1 MMTTPRSC
9 RGVLSASAVGF
20 LLAGNLAWC
29 ADAPKP
35 WPPDAFRPVTAE
47 RIARLPGPEQAAWRQ
62 YLARSA
68 ELARSEK
75 DVDLVDHSPTTRVS
89 GAPVGASY
97 SRGLRLRAPA
107 EWFASEEARRVAD
120 HVVTWQT
127 PAGGW
132 VKGGDYARDK
142 RPSDQHHDMWSFGT
156 FDNDSTIFELQYL
169 AKVISAVPAGAPAA
183 TTARAEAWRGCF
195 ARGIAYTLAAQY
207 PNGGF
212 PQIYPLA
219 GGYHDAITFNDD
231 AMVHVLELLRGVA
244 DRQHEYGF
252 VGLETAAQARQAL
265 ERGIRCVLATQVRDA
280 SGRLTIW
287 GQQHDAIDLTPCA
300 ARNFEPISLCSS
312 ESVGLVEFLMSL
324 PDPSPEVIAAVDAA
338 VAWFPPRA
346 LHDVAWNHRAPAG
359 TGLEPRPG
367 APLLWA
373 RYYELGTDKPI
384 FGERNRMVHYTP
396 TELTLERRNGYGWF
410 NERPAGLVPR
420 YAQWKRDLAAAGHA
434 ETAPPFRDFH
444 PALPVIPDREFRLTD
459 FGAIGDGHTLNTD
472 AFRRAIAAVREAGG
486 GRLVVPKGEYRT
498 LPFELCSR
506 LDLHLE
512 EGAVIEAPASFG
524 DYGLP
529 EPDTLGSQAEVREK
543 VTVPPPLIH
552 AHKVHD
558 VALTGTGAID
568 GNGARWWAWAE
579 RAARAAPGR
588 LVYPRPHLVVID
600 GGERLLVADVTLR
613 NSSRFHLVPQR
624 VNDLTIE
631 RVKVRAPSNAPNTD
645 AIDPGPGR
653 NFLIRDCDIDTG
665 DDDIVI
671 KSGGTNVL
679 IENNTIKHGHGISIG
694 SETIAG
700 VDNMLVRNCTF
711 ENTDNGIRIKS
722 MRGAGGLVHNVR
734 YENIRMRGV
743 ANAILLQLDYIDN
756 NRPDFKG
763 DPARVPAIH
772 DIVLQ
777 DVTIENSRSAGRIVG
792 LPDSRITGVT
802 LRNVRISAEHDLVIK
817 DADEPRCENVT
828 REIKPGIAPPDQPG
842 EH

>member
-1 MMTTPRSC
+1 MT
-9 RGVLSASAVGF
+9 V
-20 LLAGNLAWC
+20 
-29 ADAPKP
+29 
-35 WPPDAFRPVTAE
+35 E
-47 RIARLPGPEQAAWRQ
+47 RIARLSEPEQAAWRQ
-62 YLARSA
+62 YLTRSQ
-68 ELARSEK
+68 ELGRFEK
-75 DVDLVDHSPTTRVS
+75 EADLVDHSPVTRVG
-89 GAPVGASY
+89 GAPLGASY

-107 EWFASEEARRVAD
+107 EWFGREEARKVAD
-120 HVVTWQT
+120 HVIAWQT

-132 VKGGDYARDK
+132 VKGGDYTRDK
-142 RPSDQHHDMWSFGT
+142 RPADNHHDMWSFGT
-156 FDNDSTIFELQYL
+156 FDNDSTIFELRYL
-169 AKVISAVPAGAPAA
+169 AKVINAVPPGAPAEVA
-183 TTARAEAWRGCF
+183 ARAQAWRASF
-195 ARGIAYTLAAQY
+195 ERGIGYTLAAQY

-219 GGYHDAITFNDD
+219 GGYHDSITFNDD
-231 AMVHVLELLRGVA
+231 AMVHVLELLRDVA
-244 DRQHEYGF
+244 DRQNEYSF
-252 VGLETAAQARQAL
+252 VSAETATQARQAL
-265 ERGIRCVLATQVRDA
+265 ERGIQCVLSTQVRDA

-324 PDPSPEVIAAVDAA
+324 PNPSPDVVGAVDAA
-338 VAWFPPRA
+338 VAWFPSHA
-346 LHDVAWNHRAPAG
+346 LHDVAWSRRAPAG
-359 TGLEPRPG
+359 TGLEPHPG

-373 RYYELGTDKPI
+373 RFYELGTDQPI

-410 NERPAGLVPR
+410 NERPAVLVPLH
-420 YAQWKRDLAAAGHA
+420 AQWKQRLATAARDSSVSLV
-434 ETAPPFRDFH
+434 RDFR
-444 PALPVIPDREFRLTD
+444 PARPVIPEREFHLAD
-459 FGAIGDGHTLNTD
+459 FGAVGDGRTLNTEV
-472 AFRRAIAAVREAGG
+472 FRKAIAAVSAAGG

-512 EGAVIEAPASFG
+512 EGAVIAAPSSFG

-529 EPDTLGSQAEVREK
+529 EPGTLHTQAEVNQQ
-543 VTVPPPLIH
+543 VTMPPPLLSGRQL
-552 AHKVHD
+552 HD
-558 VALTGTGAID
+558 VALTGPGTID
-568 GNGARWWAWAE
+568 GNGAMWWAWSE
-579 RAARAAPGR
+579 RAARTQPGR
-588 LVYPRPHLVVID
+588 LVYPRPHLVVFD
-600 GGERLLVADVTLR
+600 GCDRLLVADITLR
-613 NSSRFHLVPQR
+613 NSSKFHLVPRR

-665 DDDIVI
+665 DDDIVV

-694 SETIAG
+694 SETTAG

-743 ANAILLQLDYIDN
+743 ANAILLQLDYVDN

-763 DPARVPAIH
+763 DPAKVPTIR
-772 DIVLQ
+772 DIVLE
-777 DVTIENSRSAGRIVG
+777 DITIENSRSAGKIIG

-802 LRNVRISAEHDLVIK
+802 LRNVRIAAERDFVIK
-817 DADEPRCENVT
+817 DADEPRYENVT
-828 REIKPGIAPPDQPG
+828 KEIKPGIAPPEQPG